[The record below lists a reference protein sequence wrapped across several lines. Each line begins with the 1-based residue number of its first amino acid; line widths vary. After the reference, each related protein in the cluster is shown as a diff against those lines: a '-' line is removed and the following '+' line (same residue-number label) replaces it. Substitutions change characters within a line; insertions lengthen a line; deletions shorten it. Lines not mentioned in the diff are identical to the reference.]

1 MSLDIYYSGK
11 YVEVEVIFG
20 DRLGLELFAKIRW
33 TCPWCHKAHEWETTD
48 HSILGELVKW
58 VEAEDD
64 GDILGNIQD
73 EMPSLPAEIREV
85 FISGICP
92 ECWHKAFNDVD
103 GWMGSA
109 HEDEDL
115 PF

>member
-85 FISGICP
+85 FISGVCP
-92 ECWHKAFNDVD
+92 ECW
-103 GWMGSA
+103 
-109 HEDEDL
+109 DETFRDA